1 MCCCLLSLRI
11 SSHFF
16 SDFNIHQ
23 EKPYATDFISLLAS
37 FNLKWLVATG
47 THKSGNQLDLVYTCN
62 CITDNILVK
71 HLHVSDHFYKKD
83 SGELILRRVVIHTTL
98 LGPTPKNLI
107 VCWAQINVHCYSIS
121 YRLLGYDWINE
132 KVIHDVNNWVFLVE
146 LALASFLHYFHT
158 FYKPFLPHFY
168 QLSHTISTHP
178 STLAFFL

>member
-1 MCCCLLSLRI
+1 VCILSWAITVVMFSSFYLKCVTIKSCLLSLRI

-71 HLHVSDHFYKKD
+71 PLHVSDHFYKKY
-83 SGELILRRVVIHTTL
+83 SGELIL
-98 LGPTPKNLI
+98 
-107 VCWAQINVHCYSIS
+107 
-121 YRLLGYDWINE
+121 
-132 KVIHDVNNWVFLVE
+132 
-146 LALASFLHYFHT
+146 
-158 FYKPFLPHFY
+158 
-168 QLSHTISTHP
+168 
-178 STLAFFL
+178 